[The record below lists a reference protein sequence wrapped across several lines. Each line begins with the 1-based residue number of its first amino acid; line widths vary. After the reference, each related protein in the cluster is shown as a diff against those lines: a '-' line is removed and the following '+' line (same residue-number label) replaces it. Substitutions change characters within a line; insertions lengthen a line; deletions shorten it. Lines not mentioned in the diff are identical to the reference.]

1 MLAVSDLINIK
12 QVPAEENISL
22 KLMLDFYEK
31 YLCKRV
37 YKFTLDN
44 EQEVKIAFQDASE
57 IYHLSGIQ
65 HIYKNRYM
73 DASRFVQ
80 EVRDSHIEIS
90 DLKKVNHRAY
100 NDYSERIRSFFCID
114 AVLKNCEY
122 LWFEENQIKDTKI
135 SVKYLL
141 LKSIET
147 YSIHLGIDTYNQG
160 RIYYPKTLLVTRG
173 TGQTKFLDR
182 ASGKLRVIKL
192 EIIMKETDDSEE
204 VIDRRGAREIVE
216 RDLWITIE
224 NWLKDDFRELF
235 EKYIF
240 TEEIKE
246 ILVKEFQENDTWLE
260 LKESIHR
267 NINREKRDEW
277 IAFLKTSVKSKEQDF
292 KNEIRDLDPYWTGK
306 IVSEAMRSI
315 SSSQW
320 KGYITGAIDLYV
332 KDRFDKIK
340 TYLKL
345 N

>member
-1 MLAVSDLINIK
+1 M
-12 QVPAEENISL
+12 
-22 KLMLDFYEK
+22 
-31 YLCKRV
+31 
-37 YKFTLDN
+37 
-44 EQEVKIAFQDASE
+44 
-57 IYHLSGIQ
+57 
-65 HIYKNRYM
+65 
-73 DASRFVQ
+73 
-80 EVRDSHIEIS
+80 
-90 DLKKVNHRAY
+90 
-100 NDYSERIRSFFCID
+100 
-114 AVLKNCEY
+114 
-122 LWFEENQIKDTKI
+122 
-135 SVKYLL
+135 
-141 LKSIET
+141 
-147 YSIHLGIDTYNQG
+147 
-160 RIYYPKTLLVTRG
+160 
-173 TGQTKFLDR
+173 
-182 ASGKLRVIKL
+182 
-192 EIIMKETDDSEE
+192 
-204 VIDRRGAREIVE
+204 
-216 RDLWITIE
+216 WITIE

-320 KGYITGAIDLYV
+320 KGYINGAIDLYV